1 MTVSTGWAA
10 VSNRL
15 WYVGALGHHRRFRR
29 ALRNPAVA
37 QQRLL
42 REILAANA
50 ETELGRE
57 RGFRQILGEPDPWP
71 AFQDRVPAEGWD
83 DLAPRIERIQRGEP
97 NVLTAERVERL
108 VPSSGSTAAR
118 KLIPYT
124 PRLREQFRRALGG
137 WIVDLF
143 DTYPEARDGPAYW
156 SISPTLPIE
165 PSHEAVPVG
174 FDEDSAYLG
183 PLSRRLAE
191 ASQVMPGAV
200 SRIRDIETF
209 RYVTLLRLVATEDL
223 ALVSVWH
230 PSFWTLMLDAMP
242 VFRSRLIRDLRRG
255 TLTPPNPLPSELHER
270 LARGLRPNPQRAA
283 RLGSV
288 TRTDRIDA
296 RELWPR
302 LSLVSAWGDG
312 PAEGAFRRL
321 ADRHPSVALQPKG
334 LFATEAFVTLPFR
347 GARPLAVTSHVFE
360 LVDEGGTAHAVSS
373 DLRPGT
379 YSVLVTTGGGLYR
392 YRLGDRVQV
401 EGLVEAT
408 PSLRFVGKEDRIS
421 DRRGE
426 KLSEGFVM
434 RVLRDLGLEGSRFAL
449 LAPEKDA
456 EDRIAYVLYLDPGG
470 GAPAAELDL
479 ALDRRLSANPHYRWA
494 RELGQLGAAQ
504 VVSVGAEAE
513 TVYLQREHR
522 RGRRMGD
529 VKPAVLS
536 SESGWGRR
544 FATTS

>member
-29 ALRNPAVA
+29 ALAEPARV
-37 QQRLL
+37 QRDLL
-42 REILAANA
+42 RRILTANA
-50 ETELGRE
+50 ETDFGRAH
-57 RGFRQILGEPDPWP
+57 GFRKMLRRPDPWP
-71 AFQDRVPAEGWD
+71 AFRERVPPTAWD
-83 DLAPRIERIQRGEP
+83 DLAPRIERIRRGEA
-97 NVLTAERVERL
+97 NVLTAEPVELL

-124 PRLREQFRRALGG
+124 ATLREQFRRALGA
-137 WIVDLF
+137 WIVDAF

-156 SISPTLPIE
+156 SISPALPTD
-165 PSHEAVPVG
+165 SSSGAVPVG

-191 ASQVMPGAV
+191 AAQAMPGAV
-200 SRIRDIETF
+200 SRIRDVETF

-230 PSFWTLMLDAMP
+230 PSFWTLMLDAIP
-242 VFRSRLIRDLRRG
+242 VFRSRLARDLRRG
-255 TLTPPNPLPSELHER
+255 TLTPPNPLPSELHEG
-270 LARGLRPNPQRAA
+270 LARSLKPSPERAA
-283 RLGSV
+283 RLETVMRRS
-288 TRTDRIDA
+288 RFDA

-302 LSLVSAWGDG
+302 LALLSAWGDG

-321 ADRHPSVALQPKG
+321 ADRHPGVALQPKG

-360 LVDEGGTAHAVSS
+360 LVDEAGTAHAVSPQ
-373 DLRPGT
+373 LRPGT
-379 YSVLVTTGGGLYR
+379 YSVWVTTGGGLYR
-392 YRLGDRVQV
+392 YRLGDRVHL
-401 EGLVEAT
+401 EGFVEAT

-434 RVLRDLGLEGSRFAL
+434 RVLRDLGLEGSRFTL
-449 LAPEKDA
+449 LAPERDS
-456 EDRIAYVLYLDPGG
+456 EDRIAYVLYLCSGDGDPG
-470 GAPAAELDL
+470 PHLAE
-479 ALDRRLSANPHYRWA
+479 ALDRRLSDNPHYRWA
-494 RELGQLGAAQ
+494 RKLGQLGAAR
-504 VVSVGAEAE
+504 VASVGVEAE
-513 TVYLQREHR
+513 SIYLRWEHR
-522 RGRRMGD
+522 RGRRLGD

-536 SESGWGRR
+536 NESGWGRR
-544 FATTS
+544 FGPTS